1 VSTDVTV
8 TGEVGQRK
16 YRHSIPREHRVTLD
30 TRLAWLW
37 NQRFGTV
44 QTIWLESDD
53 LHDKLAATI
62 MLQAVVASDLN
73 NIALV
78 FRRLEGG
85 ALPDEVTLDGVL
97 TL

>member
-1 VSTDVTV
+1 VSAEIPSTDVAV
-8 TGEVGQRK
+8 RK
-16 YRHSIPREHRVTLD
+16 YRRAVPREHRATLD
-30 TRLAWLW
+30 TRIAWLW

-53 LHDKLAATI
+53 LHDKLAATVI
-62 MLQAVVASDLN
+62 LQAIVATDLN

-78 FRRLEGG
+78 FKRLEGG
-85 ALPDEVTLDGVL
+85 ALVDEVNLDGVL

>member
-1 VSTDVTV
+1 MTSRELVEQSRKFRT
-8 TGEVGQRK
+8 EV
-16 YRHSIPREHRVTLD
+16 PAAHRSTLD

-44 QTIWLESDD
+44 QQIWQRSPDME
-53 LHDKLAATI
+53 DKLAATI
-62 MLQAVVASDLN
+62 VLQAIVASDLN
-73 NIALV
+73 NIALL

-85 ALPDEVTLDGVL
+85 SQPDDVTLDGVL